1 MRAAADPEEAAQ
13 ATAVLAAAGRAADQE
28 DAAQAATRQTAA
40 PAAAM
45 QAAADQMEGPFTM
58 VPTKQKRGRATTTT
72 PGNSPPR
79 TRKSSTTAQQRMR
92 KFWGGNSDEGTDGET
107 LMSGS
112 DDDANGDIVGKI
124 ATTATSAGRR
134 AAWEI
139 AKPLQ
144 EQKDAERQKWGVTN
158 CEQRQRVGD
167 LALAPCA
174 SARNNSGDGCSET
187 RSEPDEEMTD
197 DVHAVAA
204 LAAAAEEADISPDL
218 RELRNEAYRA
228 LKETNEAELNHIKR
242 EFLETVPDDAKP
254 MITRVL
260 DNRLRTHQ
268 STLAVQVLLRENT
281 KQATQTFR
289 NSRRFGDV
297 LNTLPG
303 QRKDTLLIMGEKFE
317 VPLWAIKIAFES
329 KEQAK
334 YSLEAIM
341 EYQSQEIMECQSR
354 GPGSVFPMYL
364 QNCAA
369 R

>member
-1 MRAAADPEEAAQ
+1 
-13 ATAVLAAAGRAADQE
+13 
-28 DAAQAATRQTAA
+28 
-40 PAAAM
+40 
-45 QAAADQMEGPFTM
+45 
-58 VPTKQKRGRATTTT
+58 
-72 PGNSPPR
+72 
-79 TRKSSTTAQQRMR
+79 
-92 KFWGGNSDEGTDGET
+92 
-107 LMSGS
+107 
-112 DDDANGDIVGKI
+112 
-124 ATTATSAGRR
+124 
-134 AAWEI
+134 
-139 AKPLQ
+139 
-144 EQKDAERQKWGVTN
+144 
-158 CEQRQRVGD
+158 
-167 LALAPCA
+167 
-174 SARNNSGDGCSET
+174 
-187 RSEPDEEMTD
+187 MTD

-303 QRKDTLLIMGEKFE
+303 QRKDTLLIMGENSRSLFGRSRL
-317 VPLWAIKIAFES
+317 PSSRRS
-329 KEQAK
+329 KRSTHWRRSWSTSPRRA
-334 YSLEAIM
+334 
-341 EYQSQEIMECQSR
+341 R
-354 GPGSVFPMYL
+354 GPGSVFAMYL